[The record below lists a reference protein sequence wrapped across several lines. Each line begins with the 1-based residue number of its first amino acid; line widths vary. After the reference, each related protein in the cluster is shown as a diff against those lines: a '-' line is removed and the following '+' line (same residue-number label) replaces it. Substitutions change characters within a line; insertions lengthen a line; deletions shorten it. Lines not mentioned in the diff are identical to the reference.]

1 MDFSRMYRIVAN
13 GVMTEAPLILTY
25 YYVVSMD
32 SVCLDFF
39 VEGINVVDIM
49 ACDVG
54 NEYLNALC

>member
-1 MDFSRMYRIVAN
+1 MYRIVAN
-13 GVMTEAPLILTY
+13 GVMTEAPLSLTY
-25 YYVVSMD
+25 YYVVSME

-39 VEGINVVDIM
+39 VEGIKVLDIM